1 VQPLAAVPFFVREGM
16 IMIPKDRRYRSTKID
31 QRSPDGM
38 KRKCVLVVAMLLVAC
53 GPKATSIEAGER
65 SPSRSPSAAPTDPL
79 QGEWR
84 QRSTCEEVVR
94 TLRREA
100 RPDLF
105 EMWAADVL
113 AGMESASQPPPRSH
127 LCQGAPAMFVLV
139 AKFEDGHVVFF
150 YPPHLQ
156 ANGINATYQIEGDDT
171 LVVTD
176 CCHNIAPNPLTC
188 TFQIEGDRLMIHA
201 RSHDPWTI
209 ADFDTAPFVRVT

>member
-1 VQPLAAVPFFVREGM
+1 MITAPRDRRTRIGGPARDRSPTRGGM
-16 IMIPKDRRYRSTKID
+16 IRCCLMVI
-31 QRSPDGM
+31 
-38 KRKCVLVVAMLLVAC
+38 AMLLVAC
-53 GPKATSIEAGER
+53 GPKATSLETER

-100 RPDLF
+100 KPSLF

-113 AGMESASQPPPRSH
+113 AGMEGASRPPPRSH
-127 LCQGAPAMFVLV
+127 LCEGAPATFVLV

-156 ANGINATYQIEGDDT
+156 ANGINATYQVEGDDT
-171 LVVTD
+171 LVLND
-176 CCHNIAPNPLTC
+176 CCGNIAPNPLTC
-188 TFQIEGDRLMIHA
+188 TFQIEGDHLRIDV

-209 ADFDTAPFVRVT
+209 ADLATTRFVRIA